1 MGIRIIFEITIAIT
15 FCQMRAGNLLPK
27 PRTWDPL
34 IRTGRNILQ
43 KLPIQN
49 HRKYSLRST
58 AYVTEN
64 NNSNPQK
71 GRYINTH
78 TVFQE
83 FGLEQSH
90 CYCLIK
96 MRSQFSLIEIS
107 ELSLANQ
114 QRNRFNI
121 S

>member
-1 MGIRIIFEITIAIT
+1 MGIRIIFEITIANT
-15 FCQMRAGNLLPK
+15 FCQMGAGNLLRK

-34 IRTGRNILQ
+34 IRTGRNTLQ

-49 HRKYSLRST
+49 HRKYSLKST

-64 NNSNPQK
+64 NRKVTPKK

-90 CYCLIK
+90 NCFIEI
-96 MRSQFSLIEIS
+96 RSQFSLIEIS
-107 ELSLANQ
+107 EFSLANQ
-114 QRNRFNI
+114 QRN
-121 S
+121 